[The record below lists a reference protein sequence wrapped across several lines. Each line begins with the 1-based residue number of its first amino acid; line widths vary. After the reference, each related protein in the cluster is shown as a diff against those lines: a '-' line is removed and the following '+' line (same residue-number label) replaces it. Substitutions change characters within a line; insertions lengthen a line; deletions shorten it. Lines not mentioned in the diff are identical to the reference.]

1 MNKHLKGAA
10 AAAILSF
17 AAAGSAHA
25 AITVSILGGY
35 GSYAGAG
42 QTLVQD
48 FDGFVA
54 PGYNFSST
62 APIYVGT
69 GSSSGQYAEP
79 VGAVGNYLAV
89 QSGNGIDGS
98 ATLASLGGGFTA
110 FSLFM
115 GSPDTYNYVTI
126 NWAGGG
132 STVLDGNA
140 LSNGGTL
147 FTTTGDQSLA
157 YRVNIDFGGQ
167 RAQSVTL
174 QSIGQNAFESDGW
187 AVSAVPE
194 PATWAMMI
202 TGFGLAG
209 VAIRRRRTTFA
220 VA

>member
-1 MNKHLKGAA
+1 
-10 AAAILSF
+10 
-17 AAAGSAHA
+17 
-25 AITVSILGGY
+25 
-35 GSYAGAG
+35 
-42 QTLVQD
+42 
-48 FDGFVA
+48 
-54 PGYNFSST
+54 
-62 APIYVGT
+62 
-69 GSSSGQYAEP
+69 
-79 VGAVGNYLAV
+79 V
-89 QSGNGIDGS
+89 QSASGVDGL
-98 ATLASLGGGFTA
+98 ATLTSLGGGFTA

-126 NWAGGG
+126 NWLDG
-132 STVLDGNA
+132 SPATVLNGAA

-147 FTTTGDQSLA
+147 FPTTGDQSLA